1 MLGAARILQLAR
13 EALPLALAA
22 GRGNEEPVRD
32 GDREQQRCDA
42 FEQLPTCTHAN
53 LFLKF
58 RRFECRRRFCDL
70 RTAMLLAKP
79 EAGKGRRAPASSAG
93 SH

>member
-1 MLGAARILQLAR
+1 
-13 EALPLALAA
+13 
-22 GRGNEEPVRD
+22 
-32 GDREQQRCDA
+32 
-42 FEQLPTCTHAN
+42 LPTCTHAN

-58 RRFECRRRFCDL
+58 RHCECRRRFCDR

-79 EAGKGRRAPASSAG
+79 EAGKRRVAPRPSVG